1 MTSRY
6 QPQGWG
12 PFVPGRGVVAVE
24 VLASRVGL
32 HTVVELA
39 DGSTLDVYQTGGSRD
54 FGEEWEHVYL
64 SDAPPNDDEMHF
76 VMTSEILRIVDPSTN
91 TTLYDRAKDSQDL
104 V

>member
-1 MTSRY
+1 MSSRY

-24 VLASRVGL
+24 VLASRTGV

-39 DGSTLDVYQTGGSRD
+39 NGLHLDVYQSSGSRD

-64 SDAPPNDDEMHF
+64 YGAPPNDEETHF
-76 VMTSEILRIVDPSTN
+76 VMTSDILRIVDPITLVA
-91 TTLYDRAKDSQDL
+91 LYDRAKDSQDL
-104 V
+104 T